1 MPPPIKS
8 LLDDQFV
15 DMAFI
20 VAHTGM
26 TDKWFYKLISL
37 KRFPPAI
44 KFGRRSRWL
53 KSEVLAW
60 EVERIRESRPDY
72 IPPDYQEL
80 SAVSL

>member
-1 MPPPIKS
+1 MSPPIKS
-8 LLDDQFV
+8 LLNDQFV

-26 TDKWFYKLISL
+26 TDKWFYKLIAL
-37 KRFPPAI
+37 GRFPPAI

-80 SAVSL
+80 PAVGL